1 MKKNKNQNDATTQIY
16 TLEVEE
22 KLKIFANLLLDKLHE
37 QHRGKKLAGL
47 PIQK

>member
-1 MKKNKNQNDATTQIY
+1 MKKNKNQNEATTQTY

-37 QHRGKKLAGL
+37 QYKGKKLTGL
-47 PIQK
+47 PLQK